1 MRNAKPARPTSRA
14 RSTKVGR
21 FSPRSTMMEPI
32 PGARWIARRCSGCWT
47 TFALARYLE
56 DARHWTNET
65 GAGLR
70 RWLAMWQ
77 GDAGSRSWNAP
88 GVLRGLSP
96 PARGLRTIALVVAA
110 GARAQRAGGGLGDD
124 AEARSAAA
132 PPRGEH
138 AARARADATATR
150 GRDPRELGPRRGYW
164 AFHGVRPGVVASPSS
179 TQAAWRR
186 VISARTARPWSVS
199 A

>member
-1 MRNAKPARPTSRA
+1 MLEAADRRRPKA
-14 RSTKVGR
+14 EGY
-21 FSPRSTMMEPI
+21 
-32 PGARWIARRCSGCWT
+32 ARRRESSSAGRPRGRWRCLGC
-47 TFALARYLE
+47 R
-56 DARHWTNET
+56 T

-138 AARARADATATR
+138 AARARADPTATR
-150 GRDPRELGPRRGYW
+150 RRDPRELGPRRGYW
-164 AFHGVRPGVVASPSS
+164 AFHGVRPGVVASPSQLRLLGEGLFRPEPRGLGRS
-179 TQAAWRR
+179 AHRARRTRALPSPPAACASD
-186 VISARTARPWSVS
+186 IA
-199 A
+199 